1 MGEDIQ
7 NSLDCANRGIEKSSM
22 LMTFIKKRQLIEEQ
36 YATSLSILLFLV
48 CVLLIHTHTQHT
60 TRKTVQIGQCQ
71 TGQTG
76 RVFMFWRERRV

>member
-36 YATSLSILLFLV
+36 YATSLSIFLFLD
-48 CVLLIHTHTQHT
+48 CVLLY
-60 TRKTVQIGQCQ
+60 
-71 TGQTG
+71 
-76 RVFMFWRERRV
+76 